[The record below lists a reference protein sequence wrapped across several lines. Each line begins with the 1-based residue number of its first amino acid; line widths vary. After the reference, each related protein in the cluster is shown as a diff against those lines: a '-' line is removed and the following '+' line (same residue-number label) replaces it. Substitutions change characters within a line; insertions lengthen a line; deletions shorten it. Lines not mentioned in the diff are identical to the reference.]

1 MPFIKE
7 RVKILIALLLTLPWF
22 SLWLMGYTLPP
33 YLEAL
38 VAGIAVIS
46 ASFLL
51 SWAAETAEI
60 DVPRSF
66 SLAVV
71 ALLAV
76 LPEYAVDMYFAWMA
90 GLNPDSD
97 YVHYATA
104 NMTGANRL
112 LIGIGWSA
120 VMLYV
125 LLTNKKREIDLDEG
139 LRLEVFFLFLATLYA
154 FLLPFKGNIS
164 LFDTLIFVGMYIAY
178 IKLAMK
184 APHEEFEPEGVPA
197 YLCSFPVKKRRGG
210 VVAFFL
216 FSAFIIFI
224 SVEAFA
230 EGLLETAEIIGLDP
244 FIMVQWIAPLA
255 SEAPEFIVA
264 FYLARK
270 MRISASLNALIS
282 SKVNQWTLLIGT
294 IALVYSIAYGGIAA
308 LPLDARQSE
317 EVLLTAAQSLFA
329 TAVILNL
336 RVSRLEALSLLF
348 LFIAQLLFP
357 GVEVRIGISIVY
369 LLLSIPIMLREV
381 PDIKATVRAVRTMA
395 KQTGQ
400 Q

>member
-1 MPFIKE
+1 MHFRWE
-7 RVKILIALLLTLPWF
+7 RVEILIAVILTLPWF
-22 SLWLMGYTLPP
+22 YLWLMGYILPP

-38 VAGIAVIS
+38 IAGMAVIS

-51 SWAAETAEI
+51 SWAAETAEM

-90 GLNPDSD
+90 GQNPGSN
-97 YVHYATA
+97 YVHYAAA

-112 LIGIGWSA
+112 LIGVGWSA

-125 LLTNKKREIDLDEG
+125 LKNKKKREIQLDEN

-154 FLLPFKGNIS
+154 FVLPFKGDIS
-164 LFDTLIFVGMYIAY
+164 FFDTLIFVGMYVAY
-178 IKLAMK
+178 IKLASK
-184 APHEEFEPEGVPA
+184 APFEEFEPEGVPA
-197 YLCSFPVKKRRGG
+197 YLCSFPVKRRRGS

-230 EGLLETAEIIGLDP
+230 EGLLGTAGLIGLDP
-244 FIMVQWIAPLA
+244 FIMVQWVAPLA

-294 IALVYSIAYGGIAA
+294 IALVYSISYGSIAA
-308 LPLDARQSE
+308 LPLDSRQSE
-317 EVLLTAAQSLFA
+317 EILLTAAQSLFA

-336 RVSRLEALSLLF
+336 RVSRLEAFSLLF
-348 LFIAQLLFP
+348 LFVAQLLLP
-357 GVEVRIGISIVY
+357 GVEVRIGISVIY
-369 LLLSIPIMLREV
+369 ILIAIPILLREAG
-381 PDIKATVRAVRTMA
+381 DIRATVRSVKAIA
-395 KQTGQ
+395 KQ
-400 Q
+400 

>member
-1 MPFIKE
+1 MHFARE
-7 RVKILIALLLTLPWF
+7 RIKILIAVILTLPWF
-22 SLWLMGYTLPP
+22 YLWLMGYILPS

-38 VAGIAVIS
+38 IAGMAVIS

-51 SWAAETAEI
+51 SWAAETAEM

-90 GLNPDSD
+90 GKYPGSD

-112 LIGIGWSA
+112 LIGLGWSA

-125 LLTNKKREIDLDEG
+125 LFTNKKREIQLDET

-154 FLLPFKGNIS
+154 FILPFKGDIS

-178 IKLAMK
+178 IKLAIK

-197 YLCSFPVKKRRGG
+197 YLCSFPVRKRRGG

-216 FSAFIIFI
+216 FSAFVIFI

-230 EGLLETAEIIGLDP
+230 EGLLGTAEIIGLDP

-294 IALVYSIAYGGIAA
+294 IALVYSISYGSITA
-308 LPLDARQSE
+308 LPLDVRQSE

-336 RVSRLEALSLLF
+336 RVSRLEAFSLLF
-348 LFIAQLLFP
+348 LFVAQLLFP
-357 GVEVRIGISIVY
+357 GVEVRIGISIIY
-369 LLLSIPIMLREV
+369 ILISIPILLREAG
-381 PDIKATVRAVRTMA
+381 DIRATVKSVRAIAR
-395 KQTGQ
+395 Q
-400 Q
+400 

>member
-1 MPFIKE
+1 MHFRWE
-7 RVKILIALLLTLPWF
+7 RVEILIAVILTLPWF
-22 SLWLMGYTLPP
+22 YLWLMGYILPP

-38 VAGIAVIS
+38 IAGMAVIS

-51 SWAAETAEI
+51 SWAAETAEM

-90 GLNPDSD
+90 GQNPGSN
-97 YVHYATA
+97 YVHYAAA

-112 LIGIGWSA
+112 LIGVGWSA

-125 LLTNKKREIDLDEG
+125 LKSKKKREIQLDEN

-154 FLLPFKGNIS
+154 FVLPFKGDIS
-164 LFDTLIFVGMYIAY
+164 FFDTLIFVGMYVAY
-178 IKLAMK
+178 IKLASK
-184 APHEEFEPEGVPA
+184 APFEEFEPEGVPA
-197 YLCSFPVKKRRGG
+197 YLCSFPVKRRRGS

-230 EGLLETAEIIGLDP
+230 EGLLGTAGLIGLDP
-244 FIMVQWIAPLA
+244 FIMVQWVAPLA

-270 MRISASLNALIS
+270 MRVSASLNALIS

-294 IALVYSIAYGGIAA
+294 IALVYSISYGSIAA
-308 LPLDARQSE
+308 LPLDSRQSE
-317 EVLLTAAQSLFA
+317 EILLTAAQSLFA

-336 RVSRLEALSLLF
+336 RVSRLEAFSLLF
-348 LFIAQLLFP
+348 LFVAQLLLP
-357 GVEVRIGISIVY
+357 GVEVRIGISVIY
-369 LLLSIPIMLREV
+369 ILIAIPILLREAG
-381 PDIKATVRAVRTMA
+381 DIRATVRSVKAIA
-395 KQTGQ
+395 KQ
-400 Q
+400 

>member
-1 MPFIKE
+1 MHFVGE
-7 RVKILIALLLTLPWF
+7 RVKILIAAILTLPWF
-22 SLWLMGYTLPP
+22 FLWLMGYVLPP

-38 VAGIAVIS
+38 IAGMAVIS

-51 SWAAETAEI
+51 SWAAETAEM

-90 GLNPDSD
+90 GKNPGSD
-97 YVHYATA
+97 YVHYTTA

-112 LIGIGWSA
+112 LIGLGWSIM
-120 VMLYV
+120 MLYV
-125 LLTNKKREIDLDEG
+125 LIKGRKREIDLDDG

-178 IKLAMK
+178 IKLAIK
-184 APHEEFEPEGVPA
+184 APREEFEPEGVPA
-197 YLCSFPVKKRRGG
+197 YLCSFPVKKRRGV

-216 FSAFIIFI
+216 FSAFVIFI

-230 EGLLETAEIIGLDP
+230 EGLLGTAGIIGLDP

-336 RVSRLEALSLLF
+336 RVSRLEAFSLLF
-348 LFIAQLLFP
+348 LFVAQLMFP
-357 GVEVRIGISIVY
+357 GVEVRIGISIIY
-369 LLLSIPIMLREV
+369 ILISIPILLREAG
-381 PDIKATVRAVRTMA
+381 DIRATVKSVRAMA
-395 KQTGQ
+395 RQ
-400 Q
+400 

>member
-1 MPFIKE
+1 MRFARE
-7 RVKILIALLLTLPWF
+7 RIRILIAVILTFPWF
-22 SLWLMGYTLPP
+22 YLWLMGYILPP

-38 VAGIAVIS
+38 IAGMAVIS

-51 SWAAETAEI
+51 SWAAETAEK

-66 SLAVV
+66 SLAIV

-90 GLNPDSD
+90 GQYPGSD

-112 LIGIGWSA
+112 LIGLGWSA

-125 LLTNKKREIDLDEG
+125 LFTNKKREIDLDES

-154 FLLPFKGNIS
+154 FILPFKGDIS

-178 IKLAMK
+178 LKLAIK

-197 YLCSFPVKKRRGG
+197 YLCSLPVKKRRGG

-216 FSAFIIFI
+216 FAAIVIFI

-230 EGLLETAEIIGLDP
+230 EGLLGTAEILGLDP

-294 IALVYSIAYGGIAA
+294 IALVYSISYGSITA

-336 RVSRLEALSLLF
+336 RVSRLETFSLLF
-348 LFIAQLLFP
+348 LFVAQLLFP
-357 GVEVRIGISIVY
+357 GVEVRIGISIIY
-369 LLLSIPIMLREV
+369 ILISIPILLREAG
-381 PDIKATVRAVRTMA
+381 DIRATVKSVRAIA
-395 KQTGQ
+395 KQ
-400 Q
+400 